1 MYSLSI
7 SFGPAGTIWGL
18 LYKTREAAEVAYGIA
33 TNSNTHANP
42 EITHLTDDF
51 GQCFYAHR
59 SDVHGVM
66 LEDLTESQ
74 LGMIERSLH
83 NKRGEVKANQRAAAD
98 PAIKTAMMSRTPVY
112 SPVS

>member
-18 LYKTREAAEVAYGIA
+18 LYKTEEAANDAYTVAVPCGEG
-33 TNSNTHANP
+33 P
-42 EITHLTDDF
+42 DITKLDDDF
-51 GQCFYAHR
+51 GQRFAAPRC
-59 SDVHGVM
+59 DIHGVM

-74 LGMIERSLH
+74 IGMIERSLH

>member
-1 MYSLSI
+1 
-7 SFGPAGTIWGL
+7 
-18 LYKTREAAEVAYGIA
+18 
-33 TNSNTHANP
+33 
-42 EITHLTDDF
+42 
-51 GQCFYAHR
+51 
-59 SDVHGVM
+59 M

-74 LGMIERSLH
+74 IGMIERSLH

>member
-18 LYKTREAAEVAYGIA
+18 LYKTKEAAEGAYMIA
-33 TNSNTHANP
+33 THFGDGEGFSL
-42 EITHLTDDF
+42 IDDF
-51 GQCFYAHR
+51 GQRFAAPRC
-59 SDVHGVM
+59 DIHGVM

-74 LGMIERSLH
+74 IGMIERSLH

-98 PAIKTAMMSRTPVY
+98 PAIKTAMMGRTPVY
-112 SPVS
+112 SPMS